1 MEYKDYY
8 KILEVPRSAD
18 AKAIKKA
25 FRRLARK
32 YHPDVNKDNQAA
44 EEKFKEINEAYEV
57 LSDPEKRRMYDK
69 FGNEWSR
76 YQQAGGRPEDFDWSR
91 WTGTAPGGGRWGGAQ
106 YGDFDDLQGLFGGGF
121 SDFFQQLFGAGNASP
136 FGGRQSGYYTRPR
149 QGQSYEQP
157 VTITLQ
163 EAYQGAKRIL
173 QLQGRR
179 LEVKI
184 PRGATTG
191 TRVRIAGAG
200 TAGVR
205 GRAAGDLYL
214 VVEVQPDPRF
224 ERRGDD
230 LHTEVTVDLY
240 VAVLGGEV
248 AVPTLSGRSVMLHI
262 PPETQNG
269 KVFRLRGKGM
279 PRLGHVKQHGDLYVK
294 VQVQLPQHLTKKE
307 RQLFIELKN
316 CRGK

>member
-18 AKAIKKA
+18 AKEIKKA

-32 YHPDVNKDNQAA
+32 YHPDVNKDNKAA

-57 LSDPEKRRMYDK
+57 LSDSEKRRMYDK
-69 FGNEWSR
+69 FGSEWSR

-91 WTGTAPGGGRWGGAQ
+91 WAGTAPGGGRSRGVQ

-121 SDFFQQLFGAGNASP
+121 SDFFQQLFG
-136 FGGRQSGYYTRPR
+136 GGQSGYYTRPR

-184 PRGATTG
+184 PQGATTG

-200 TAGVR
+200 TAGAR
-205 GRAAGDLYL
+205 GGASGDLYL
-214 VVEVQPDPRF
+214 VVEVHPDARF

-230 LHTEVTVDLY
+230 LHTEVPVDLY
-240 VAVLGGEV
+240 VALLGGEV
-248 AVPTLSGRSVMLHI
+248 AVPTLSGRAVMLHI
-262 PPETQNG
+262 PPETQNR

-279 PRLGHVKQHGDLYVK
+279 PHLGHVRQHGDLYAR
-294 VQVQLPQHLTKKE
+294 VQVQLPQHLTRKE
-307 RQLFIELKN
+307 RQLFAELKDS
-316 CRGK
+316 RGK

>member
-18 AKAIKKA
+18 GKEIKKA

-32 YHPDVNKDNQAA
+32 YHPDVNKDDKAA

-91 WTGTAPGGGRWGGAQ
+91 WTGTAPGGGRPGYVQ
-106 YGDFDDLQGLFGGGF
+106 YGDLDDLQGLFGGGF
-121 SDFFQQLFGAGNASP
+121 SDFFQQLFGAGSTSP
-136 FGGRQSGYYTRPR
+136 FGGGRSGYARSR
-149 QGQSYEQP
+149 KGQNYEQP

-163 EAYQGAKRIL
+163 EAYQGTKRIL

-200 TAGVR
+200 AAGVR
-205 GRAAGDLYL
+205 GGVSGDLYL
-214 VVEVQPDPRF
+214 VVEVQPDARF

-230 LHTEVTVDLY
+230 LHTEVPVGLY
-240 VAVLGGEV
+240 VALLGGEV

-279 PRLGHVKQHGDLYVK
+279 SHLGNVRQHGDLYAR
-294 VQVQLPQHLTKKE
+294 VQVQLPQHLTEKE
-307 RQLFIELKN
+307 RQLFAEL
-316 CRGK
+316 RDSLP

>member
-8 KILEVPRSAD
+8 KTLEVSRAAD
-18 AKAIKKA
+18 GKEIKKA

-32 YHPDVNKDNQAA
+32 HHPDANKGDQAA

-69 FGNEWSR
+69 FGNEWSS
-76 YQQAGGRPEDFDWSR
+76 YQRAGGRPEDFDWSR
-91 WTGTAPGGGRWGGAQ
+91 WTGMTPGSGRVRNVQ

-121 SDFFQQLFGAGNASP
+121 SDFFQQLFGAGSSNP
-136 FGGRQSGYYTRPR
+136 FGGGRSSYARPR
-149 QGQSYEQP
+149 KGQNYEQP

-163 EAYQGAKRIL
+163 EAHQGAKRLL
-173 QLQGRR
+173 QLSGRR

-184 PRGATTG
+184 PPGATTG

-200 TAGVR
+200 SAGVR
-205 GRAAGDLYL
+205 GGAAGDLYL
-214 VVEVQPDPRF
+214 VVEVQPDARF

-230 LHTEVTVDLY
+230 LHTEAAVDLY
-240 VAVLGGEV
+240 VALLGGEV
-248 AVPTLSGRSVMLHI
+248 AVSTLSGRSVMLRI

-269 KVFRLRGKGM
+269 EVFRLRGKGM
-279 PRLGHVKQHGDLYVK
+279 PHLSNVKRHGDLYAK
-294 VQVQLPQHLTKKE
+294 VQVQLPQQLTEKE
-307 RQLFIELKN
+307 LQLFTELQDS
-316 CRGK
+316 RGK

>member
-18 AKAIKKA
+18 GKEVKKA

-32 YHPDVNKDNQAA
+32 HHPDANKGDPAA

-69 FGNEWSR
+69 FGSEWAS
-76 YQQAGGRPEDFDWSR
+76 YQRAGGRPEDFDWSR
-91 WTGTAPGGGRWGGAQ
+91 WAGTSPGGGRVGGVQ

-121 SDFFQQLFGAGNASP
+121 SDFFQQLFGAGSSNP
-136 FGGRQSGYYTRPR
+136 FGGGRSGHARPR
-149 QGQSYEQP
+149 QGQNYEQP

-173 QLQGRR
+173 QLPGRR

-184 PRGATTG
+184 PQGATTG
-191 TRVRIAGAG
+191 TRMRIAGAG
-200 TAGVR
+200 TTGVS
-205 GRAAGDLYL
+205 GGTAQDLYL
-214 VVEVQPDPRF
+214 VVEVQPDVRF

-230 LHTEVTVDLY
+230 LHIEVAVDLY
-240 VAVLGGEV
+240 VALLGGEV
-248 AVPTLSGRSVMLHI
+248 AVPTLSGRSVMLRI

-269 KVFRLRGKGM
+269 EVFRLRGKGM
-279 PRLGHVKQHGDLYVK
+279 PHLGNVKQHGDLYAK
-294 VQVQLPQHLTKKE
+294 VQVQLPQHLTEKE
-307 RQLFIELKN
+307 LQLFAELKDS
-316 CRGK
+316 RGK

>member
-8 KILEVPRSAD
+8 KILEVARSAD
-18 AKAIKKA
+18 GKEVKKA
-25 FRRLARK
+25 FRRLARQ
-32 YHPDVNKDNQAA
+32 YHPDANKGDQAA

-57 LSDPEKRRMYDK
+57 LSDPEKRRMYDR
-69 FGNEWSR
+69 FGNEWAS
-76 YQQAGGRPEDFDWSR
+76 YQRAGGRPEDFDWSR
-91 WTGTAPGGGRWGGAQ
+91 WTGTAPGGGRVGGVQ

-121 SDFFQQLFGAGNASP
+121 SDFFQQLFGAGSADP
-136 FGGRQSGYYTRPR
+136 FGGGQRGYTRSR
-149 QGQSYEQP
+149 KGQNYEQP

-163 EAYQGAKRIL
+163 EAHQGAKRLL
-173 QLQGRR
+173 QLSGRR

-184 PRGATTG
+184 PQGAATG

-200 TAGVR
+200 STGVR

-214 VVEVQPDPRF
+214 VVEVQPDTRF

-230 LHTEVTVDLY
+230 LHTEVPADLY
-240 VAVLGGEV
+240 VALLGGEI

-279 PRLGHVKQHGDLYVK
+279 PHLGNIKQHGDLYAK
-294 VQVQLPQHLTKKE
+294 VQVQLPQHLTEKE
-307 RQLFIELKN
+307 RQLFAELKDS
-316 CRGK
+316 RGK

>member
-18 AKAIKKA
+18 AKEIKKA

-32 YHPDVNKDNQAA
+32 YHPDVNKDNKAA

-57 LSDPEKRRMYDK
+57 LSDSEKRRMYDK
-69 FGNEWSR
+69 FGSEWSR

-91 WTGTAPGGGRWGGAQ
+91 WAGTAPGGGRSRGVQ

-121 SDFFQQLFGAGNASP
+121 SDFFQQLFG
-136 FGGRQSGYYTRPR
+136 GGQSGYYTRPR

-184 PRGATTG
+184 PQGATTG

-200 TAGVR
+200 TAGAR
-205 GRAAGDLYL
+205 GGASGDLYL
-214 VVEVQPDPRF
+214 VVEVHPDARF

-230 LHTEVTVDLY
+230 LHTEVPVDLY
-240 VAVLGGEV
+240 VALLGGEV
-248 AVPTLSGRSVMLHI
+248 AVPTLSGRSVMLRI

-269 KVFRLRGKGM
+269 EVFRLRGKGI
-279 PRLGHVKQHGDLYVK
+279 PHLGNVKQHGDLYAK

-307 RQLFIELKN
+307 RQLFAELKDSK
-316 CRGK
+316 RK

>member
-8 KILEVPRSAD
+8 KILEVPREAD
-18 AKAIKKA
+18 GKEIKKA

-32 YHPDVNKDNQAA
+32 HHPDANKGNQAA

-57 LSDPEKRRMYDK
+57 LSDPEKRRMYDR
-69 FGNEWSR
+69 FGSEWSR

-91 WTGTAPGGGRWGGAQ
+91 WTGTAPRGGRVGGVQ

-121 SDFFQQLFGAGNASP
+121 SDFFQQLFGDGSANP
-136 FGGRQSGYYTRPR
+136 FGGGRSGYARSR
-149 QGQSYEQP
+149 KGQNYEQP

-163 EAYQGAKRIL
+163 EAYQGTKRIL
-173 QLQGRR
+173 QLSGRR

-184 PRGATTG
+184 PRGAATG

-200 TAGVR
+200 SAGVR
-205 GRAAGDLYL
+205 GGAAGDLYL
-214 VVEVQPDPRF
+214 VVEVQPDARF

-230 LHTEVTVDLY
+230 LHTEVPVDLY
-240 VAVLGGEV
+240 VTLLGGEV
-248 AVPTLSGRSVMLHI
+248 AVPTLNGRSVMLRI

-269 KVFRLRGKGM
+269 EVFRLRRKGM
-279 PRLGHVKQHGDLYVK
+279 PRLGNVRQPGDLYAK
-294 VQVQLPQHLTKKE
+294 VQVQLPQHLTEKE
-307 RQLFIELKN
+307 LQLFAELKDS
-316 CRGK
+316 RDK